1 MIGWKLVKRF
11 WVFVISPSR
20 PRLILTGVR
29 KVKSPSQ
36 AFVFRLSHKQI
47 LNMTMK
53 LLVDNNKTLS
63 WNKTIIDFGVGC
75 YLVYQPLKTYIHL
88 PYSSVNITFFSG
100 WSIQIA
106 TYSKVNNCI
115 IVYHYWMKYNTKRD
129 VRMTRM
135 KDKNTITGWNTTLT
149 RCTND

>member
-47 LNMTMK
+47 FNMTMK

-63 WNKTIIDFGVGC
+63 WNKIIIDFGVGC

-88 PYSSVNITFFSG
+88 PCSSVNITFFSG

-115 IVYHYWMKYNTKRD
+115 IVYHNWIKYNTNEMYEWLEWK
-129 VRMTRM
+129 T
-135 KDKNTITGWNTTLT
+135 KIPHCPNS
-149 RCTND
+149 